1 MTYDNQRNF
10 DPSGIVV
17 DVRKQ
22 SNFGDS
28 NYQVTVKDLKD
39 WEKKNGQI
47 PKGAIMLLFTGNGE
61 HYRNPQ
67 RYYGYKSKGELES
80 RSTKLLTFPGKTS
93 IVVIVTV
100 L

>member
-1 MTYDNQRNF
+1 M
-10 DPSGIVV
+10 V

-28 NYQVTVKDLKD
+28 NYQVSVKDLQD
-39 WEKKNGQI
+39 WEKRNGKI

-67 RYYGYKSKGELES
+67 RYYGYKDQGELES
-80 RSTKLLTFPGKTS
+80 RSIKLLKFPGVSVGSTFYSFGSTS
-93 IVVIVTV
+93 NF
-100 L
+100 LYRSE